1 MPARPT
7 ASSHVTSIPTG
18 AIAPFEVLDEC
29 HRQIM
34 AGLDRMDELLVHLDR
49 QGIDGRARELA
60 RDIFMFF
67 NQTARLHHQDEE
79 QHIFPALLVSSDD
92 ELVRQ
97 VLRLQQDHCWIEED
111 WRELAPQFEAIAA
124 GYNWYNPEQLAL
136 AIPTFKALYHDHIA
150 LEESMVYPE
159 ARARM
164 AAGDLHGMGREM
176 ALRRRQV
183 SPSARVA

>member
-1 MPARPT
+1 MPSRHT
-7 ASSHVTSIPTG
+7 ASARNHSLPAG
-18 AIAPFEVLDEC
+18 GIAPFDVLDEC

-34 AGLDRMDELLVHLDR
+34 AGLDRMDELLIHLER
-49 QGIDGRARELA
+49 QGVDGRARELA

-67 NQTARLHHQDEE
+67 NLTARLHHQDEE
-79 QHIFPALLVSSDD
+79 QHIFPPLLVSSDD

-159 ARARM
+159 ARARI
-164 AAGDLHGMGREM
+164 AAWELHGMGREM
-176 ALRRRQV
+176 ASRRRQMGK
-183 SPSARVA
+183 ATAAA

>member
-1 MPARPT
+1 MPARHT
-7 ASSHVTSIPTG
+7 ASVQAHPVPPR
-18 AIAPFEVLDEC
+18 AIAPFDVLDQC
-29 HRQIM
+29 HQQIM
-34 AGLDRMDELLVHLDR
+34 LALGRMDDLLVHLE
-49 QGIDGRARELA
+49 QHGVDGRTRELA

-67 NQTARLHHQDEE
+67 NLTARLHHQDEE
-79 QHIFPALLVSSDD
+79 QHVFPPLLVSSDD

-159 ARARM
+159 AKARI
-164 AAGDLHGMGREM
+164 AAWELQGMGREM
-176 ALRRRQV
+176 ALRRRQAN
-183 SPSARVA
+183 PHTRAA